1 MPLKFTKDQIRRYL
15 REMGYNDL
23 SDEHLDLFIRDL
35 KKLIRHEDK
44 KRHARRAHFLDDPVE
59 SVSESS
65 ANTSYSPD
73 TDAGDADGIDH
84 SGTGRREPPTDTSTS
99 YNSPPRNSVKRQ
111 PQKNQEQPPR
121 PVTVPVAPKPA
132 PTTTTRISLV
142 PGKSPSYRPSSAST
156 AVVPTARPDKQ
167 PDPVEELSSDSS
179 SLETSSSSSSISSG
193 PDTYLSRASQKS
205 KYTGRMDPVA
215 RYHYYKNLWD
225 KQKAPGED
233 RHMQLRWN
241 VRAGTMG
248 KVPCDPL
255 GIRVKYL
262 R

>member
-23 SDEHLDLFIRDL
+23 TDEHLDLFIRDL
-35 KKLIRHEDK
+35 KKLIKHEEK
-44 KRHARRAHFLDDPVE
+44 KRHARKAHFLDDPVE

-65 ANTSYSPD
+65 ANTSFSPD
-73 TDAGDADGIDH
+73 TADADGIDH
-84 SGTGRREPPTDTSTS
+84 SGTVGTGRREPPTDTSTS
-99 YNSPPRNSVKRQ
+99 YNSPPRSAVKSQ
-111 PQKNQEQPPR
+111 TKKSQEQSPR

-132 PTTTTRISLV
+132 PTTTTRISIV
-142 PGKSPSYRPSSAST
+142 PGKSPVIPASAST
-156 AVVPTARPDKQ
+156 AVVPTARRDRQ
-167 PDPVEELSSDSS
+167 PDPVEDLSSDSS
-179 SLETSSSSSSISSG
+179 SLETSSSSSG
-193 PDTYLSRASQKS
+193 PDSLSRPSQKS

-215 RYHYYKNLWD
+215 RYHYYKKLWD